1 MSVMVRF
8 SPKSMTAEQYDAILK
23 KEIELGVHPVKGLEF
38 EVCFGEGDQMK
49 VSVVYDSMVAFEE
62 HGKKLA
68 PIVKKWVLMLG
79 SLKFLKFTI
88 QFTNHKKRIK
98 NEKLHGNAYF

>member
-38 EVCFGEGDQMK
+38 EVCFGA
-49 VSVVYDSMVAFEE
+49 VSYT
-62 HGKKLA
+62 HLTL
-68 PIVKKWVLMLG
+68 P
-79 SLKFLKFTI
+79 
-88 QFTNHKKRIK
+88 TNR
-98 NEKLHGNAYF
+98 EV

>member
-1 MSVMVRF
+1 MSVMVRY

-23 KEIELGVHPVKGLEF
+23 KERELGVHPVKGLEF

-49 VSVVYDSMVAFEE
+49 VSVVYDSMEAFEE

-68 PIVKKWVLMLG
+68 PIVVEMGFDVGQPEVFKVHN
-79 SLKFLKFTI
+79 TI
-88 QFTNHKKRIK
+88 HNTTNKTYRYHY
-98 NEKLHGNAYF
+98 E